1 MTDNTE
7 PKAWKAIAAMAQ
19 NRVIGKAN
27 TIPWHYP
34 EDFKWFKKNT
44 LGATLVMGRK
54 TYESIG
60 KPLPKRTTVVLS
72 RTAKAEDFPEGVL
85 LVRSLDE
92 VDALN
97 TPGPIWLAGGAEVY
111 ALGMDRCSELL
122 LTVIQET
129 IQGDAF
135 FPEVEAGCVT
145 LPSIMSASPGYCFT
159 LASPT
164 Q

>member
-1 MTDNTE
+1 MSAVSE
-7 PKAWKAIAAMAQ
+7 SKGAGWKAIAAMAQ
-19 NRVIGKAN
+19 NRVIGDKN

-72 RTAKAEDFPEGVL
+72 RTANANDFPEGVL

-97 TPGPIWLAGGAEVY
+97 TPGPVWLAGGSEVY
-111 ALGMDRCSELL
+111 ALGMDRCEELF
-122 LTVIQET
+122 LTI
-129 IQGDAF
+129 IRKDYAGDAQ
-135 FPEVEAGCVT
+135 FPEVESDFAKST
-145 LPSIMSASPGYCFT
+145 LLESSGPLEFWKYSR
-159 LASPT
+159 
-164 Q
+164 